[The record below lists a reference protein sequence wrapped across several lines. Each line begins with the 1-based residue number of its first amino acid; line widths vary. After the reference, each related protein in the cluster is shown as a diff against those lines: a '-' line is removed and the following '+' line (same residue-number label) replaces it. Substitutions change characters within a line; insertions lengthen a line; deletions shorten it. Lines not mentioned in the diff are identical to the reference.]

1 MPFLSKLIIHTFND
15 INIKKIQVYLLI
27 RYFSLFLTPYLTFF
41 FYYILTC
48 YPFSRVIF
56 ACTLFIICNLAIYYR
71 FKVSLSKYSVYKR
84 LLLGLIYYVIF
95 LLSLLI
101 LNYFCISLLK
111 QCFFILYTEIF
122 LFTIG
127 SLNYDILYSSAP
139 NLGGGSSN
147 AGSSSNGNGLGGNGS
162 SNNNGGGN
170 HGNTNNSNNMNN
182 NSNSAN
188 QDENVEV
195 AYEFNTCSQ
204 ALRLQAENT
213 LSQRRIDH
221 SANPSLDFN
230 SVVTL
235 QDLGINTSS
244 YYYRYLIKFAR
255 EYNGD
260 DAQVKTFCTKVL
272 RKEWYNARVFNAYRY
287 RTPVLDALAQHR

>member
-1 MPFLSKLIIHTFND
+1 MPFLSKFIIHTFND
-15 INIKKIQVYLLI
+15 INIKKIKVYLLI

-95 LLSLLI
+95 ILSLLI
-101 LNYFCISLLK
+101 LNFFCICLLK

-122 LFTIG
+122 FFTIG

-139 NLGGGSSN
+139 NWGAGSSN

-162 SNNNGGGN
+162 SNNNGGGY

-188 QDENVEV
+188 QAENVEV
-195 AYEFNTCSQ
+195 GYEFDTCSR
-204 ALRLQAENT
+204 ALRLLAENT
-213 LSQRRIDH
+213 LTERWNAH
-221 SANPSLDFN
+221 VANPSVQYN

-235 QDLGINTSS
+235 QDLNINTRS
-244 YYYRYLIKFAR
+244 YYHRYLIRFAR
-255 EYNGD
+255 EYDGD
-260 DAQVKTFCTKVL
+260 EPHIRNFCNKVIRNRWWDARIMSGF
-272 RKEWYNARVFNAYRY
+272 RYNTY
-287 RTPVLDALAQHR
+287 VLDALAQHK